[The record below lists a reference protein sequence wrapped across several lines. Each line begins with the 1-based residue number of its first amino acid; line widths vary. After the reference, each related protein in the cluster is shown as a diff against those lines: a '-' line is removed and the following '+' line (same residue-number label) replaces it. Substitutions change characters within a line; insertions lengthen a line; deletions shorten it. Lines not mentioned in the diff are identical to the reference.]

1 MFMYVSM
8 WAQVMKIERD
18 LEKGK
23 GGPEGGGA
31 QQNTGDVR
39 PSRGSGVGKRQ
50 RKGGGRGGRTNQTKL
65 HSKMP

>member
-8 WAQVMKIERD
+8 WAQIMKIERD

-31 QQNTGDVR
+31 QQNTGDRSQVEAV
-39 PSRGSGVGKRQ
+39 GVGKQQ
-50 RKGGGRGGRTNQTKL
+50 RKGGGGGEDKPN
-65 HSKMP
+65 